1 MILCH
6 HDIISQRTGKTAVC
20 CRSIFTVIFF
30 MLSSPMNGNVKY
42 SVTIE

>member
-6 HDIISQRTGKTAVC
+6 DDIISQRTGKAAVC